1 MQSHKSRGNLGH
13 RKNKPGEGW
22 WITIWAELLVFN
34 KTSHK
39 RQRRKMQNC
48 FGFPHRLS
56 LSTFTRWQRVP
67 KNWRGFRRVFDVTV
81 RYPPPPPPSPR
92 LLSFTLLYFL
102 HREVSLFFFF
112 DISRYFFFFFYAG
125 SATSSAKRGQR
136 VPCVGFCRCE
146 GAAVESVWSC
156 YCTVL
161 RMMGVK
167 MTSIAGRN
175 G

>member
-81 RYPPPPPPSPR
+81 RYPPPPPP
-92 LLSFTLLYFL
+92 LACFLSLYCTFSIGRFL
-102 HREVSLFFFF
+102 FFFFF
-112 DISRYFFFFFYAG
+112 DISRYFFFLLLRRECNKLCQAG
-125 SATSSAKRGQR
+125 PACSVCWLLSMRGSGGRKRLELLLY
-136 VPCVGFCRCE
+136 C
-146 GAAVESVWSC
+146 AADDGS
-156 YCTVL
+156 
-161 RMMGVK
+161 
-167 MTSIAGRN
+167 
-175 G
+175 